1 VVRSAHPQDSFAAWG
16 ARSAWITDGHALDFG
31 LGDRSPLARLYDL
44 DGWVLLLGVGHLNNT
59 SLHLAEHRASF
70 PGRRVIEGGLPMV
83 ADGVRR
89 WTRYRD
95 LDIDESDF
103 EAIGEA
109 FERETG
115 LVQRGRVGNGKAALM
130 PQRPL
135 VDFAVKWM
143 EANR

>member
-1 VVRSAHPQDSFAAWG
+1 V
-16 ARSAWITDGHALDFG
+16 
-31 LGDRSPLARLYDL
+31 YDL
-44 DGWVLLLGVGHLNNT
+44 NGWVLLLGVGHINNT

-70 PGRRVIEGGLPMV
+70 PGRRVVEGGLPV
-83 ADGVRR
+83 LVNGVRQ
-89 WTRYRD
+89 WIRYQD

-115 LVQRGRVGNGKAALM
+115 LARRGRVGNGQAALM

-135 VDFAVKWM
+135 VDFAVTWM
-143 EANR
+143 EAHR